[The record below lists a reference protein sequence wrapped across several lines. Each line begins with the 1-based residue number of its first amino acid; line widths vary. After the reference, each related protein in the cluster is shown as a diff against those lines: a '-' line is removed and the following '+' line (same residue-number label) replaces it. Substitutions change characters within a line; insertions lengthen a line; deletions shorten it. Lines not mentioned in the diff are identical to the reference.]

1 MRWPSRNGPSPLPA
15 ILMNII
21 MVGVGVAL
29 WIRHGWKWLVI
40 GPGLMFI
47 AAGGAPLWG
56 VYALPVANF
65 GEMLF
70 TVGVLVTILR
80 FSPGRTRR
88 SRGGAPA

>member
-1 MRWPSRNGPSPLPA
+1 MGSPVGA
-15 ILMNII
+15 ILPST
-21 MVGVGVAL
+21 L
-29 WIRHGWKWLVI
+29 TSST
-40 GPGLMFI
+40 I

-80 FSPGRTRR
+80 FSPGRTRLNQ
-88 SRGGAPA
+88 GGAHA